1 LVIHSKKFMKKRI
14 LGLSVALLSFSFYLL
29 AASNPLQIKIYGK
42 VLCEGKA
49 VSAVLVS
56 DGVSVVETDR
66 NGKYLIAS
74 TSDRDFVFY
83 SLPSGYESPVID
95 GVPVFYAAI
104 NKLSKKQKND
114 FVLTH
119 ALKSQTKHA
128 FIVAG
133 DPQVIDM
140 GDCELLKIV
149 MADIEKTAT
158 ALSTEMPV
166 HAISVGDNV
175 FDKHELFD
183 TYKQIITKTKLP
195 FYQTLGNHDMDYNER
210 SDELSAKSYTSKFGP
225 EYYSYNKGN
234 IHYLTLKDVFYY
246 GNSYKYIGY
255 LNENQLS
262 WLEKDL
268 AGVKPGSTVI
278 VSMHIPTVFGDA
290 EKADSYSTL
299 MSNSLM
305 NNKALYKILS
315 PFNTHIM
322 AGHSH
327 TQWNTIISPDL
338 FEHTHSAVCAAWWQ
352 GEIGTDGTP
361 KGYTVYEVNGD
372 SLSWYFKGVGM
383 TKEEQFKLYPV
394 GANSLKP
401 DSIIANV
408 YNYDPAW
415 TVKWF
420 ENGVPMGEM
429 EQYWGEDPLAKLTYP
444 PNSNKKYSWLSIGDT
459 HHLFKAKIQTPGSK
473 ITVIVTD
480 RFGKFTTKEIK

>member
-1 LVIHSKKFMKKRI
+1 MKKRMA
-14 LGLSVALLSFSFYLL
+14 GLSIALLIFSFNLI
-29 AASNPLQIKIYGK
+29 AASNPLQIKIFGK
-42 VLCEGKA
+42 VICEGKA
-49 VSAVLVS
+49 VSSVLVS
-56 DGVSVVETDR
+56 DGISVVETDR
-66 NGKYLIAS
+66 NGKYILES
-74 TSDRDFVFY
+74 TSDRDFIFY
-83 SLPSGYESPVID
+83 SLPAGYESPVVEGI
-95 GVPVFYAAI
+95 PVFFTPI
-104 NKLSKKQKND
+104 NKEKEKQQINFELMHSKRP
-114 FVLTH
+114 
-119 ALKSQTKHA
+119 QTKHA
-128 FIVAG
+128 FIVVG
-133 DPQVIDM
+133 DPQVSDLH
-140 GDCELLKIV
+140 DCELLKFV
-149 MADIEKTAT
+149 MNDLEKTSSGIAGT
-158 ALSTEMPV
+158 MPV

-183 TYKQIITKTKLP
+183 TYKQIIARTKLP
-195 FYQTLGNHDMDYNER
+195 FYQVLGNHDMDYNER

-234 IHYLTLKDVFYY
+234 IHYVTLKDVFYY
-246 GNSYKYIGY
+246 GNTYRYIGY

-268 AGVKPGSTVI
+268 SKIKPGSTVI

-290 EKADSYSTL
+290 EKAGSYSTL

-305 NNKALYKILS
+305 NSKALYKILA

-327 TQWNTIISPDL
+327 TQWNTIISPKL

-383 TKEEQFKLYPV
+383 TKEDQFKLYPI
-394 GANSLKP
+394 GANLLKP

-408 YNYDPAW
+408 FNYDPAW

-420 ENGVPMGEM
+420 ENGVLTGDM

-444 PNSNKKYSWLSIGDT
+444 PGSNKKYSWLSIGDT
-459 HHLFKAKIQTPGSK
+459 HHLFKAKIQTPGAK
-473 ITVIVTD
+473 ITVKVTD
-480 RFGKFTTKEIK
+480 RFGKSSTKEL